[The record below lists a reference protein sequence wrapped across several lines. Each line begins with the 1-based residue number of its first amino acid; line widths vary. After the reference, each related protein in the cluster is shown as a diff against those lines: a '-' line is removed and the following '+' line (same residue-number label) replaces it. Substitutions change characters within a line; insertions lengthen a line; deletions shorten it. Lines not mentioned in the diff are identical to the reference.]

1 MKQGTPSNKGI
12 EARTLTSLLVAVVLI
27 FLGNTKFP
35 ALPIKFLV

>member
-1 MKQGTPSNKGI
+1 MPWVGTVWAFFLI
-12 EARTLTSLLVAVVLI
+12 AVVLI